1 MDSSYIASIIFY
13 LLAFIPHLLFK
24 ITFDDN
30 KTKVWHILVMFVTF
44 FIPILNAMI
53 AMLYCVYALGGFTL
67 AIMEG
72 SFKFRIRIPNRVIEF
87 LKKDLF

>member
-1 MDSSYIASIIFY
+1 MNTYILSIIFY
-13 LLAFIPHLLFK
+13 LIALIPNLLFK

-30 KTKVWHILVMFVTF
+30 KTKVWHILLLFVTF
-44 FIPILNAMI
+44 FIPILNLTI
-53 AMLYCVYALGGFTL
+53 AIIYCMFVLGGFTL